1 MKLLA
6 GFLIMVPRNHN
17 ALERG
22 VMSETTTKKTSGLA
36 IAGLVLGILAAVT
49 SFLPIINNLS
59 AIIAVIGGVLAA
71 ISLVGA
77 LRGKHSSKGLAIAG
91 VVLAVVSFAVVLAT
105 QSMYKSIIDTAA
117 QSAKENSSAVVQT
130 QAKDSEPTEDKS
142 KKKSDEATAEE
153 QTAPEATQEEAKE
166 EAVEQDY
173 SNLAVGTSVELKD
186 GTKITVNSVQT
197 GLVNYDDSLVACVNV
212 TYENNGDK
220 GASFNPYDWKGEDA
234 NGAQRSQ
241 SYYSDAENELNSGT
255 LSPGG
260 SVTGNIYFDDGIVRV
275 LYYSNMFNDDP
286 TAGWKL

>member
-105 QSMYKSIIDTAA
+105 QSMYKSMIDTAA
-117 QSAKENSSAVVQT
+117 QSA
-130 QAKDSEPTEDKS
+130 
-142 KKKSDEATAEE
+142 
-153 QTAPEATQEEAKE
+153 
-166 EAVEQDY
+166 
-173 SNLAVGTSVELKD
+173 
-186 GTKITVNSVQT
+186 
-197 GLVNYDDSLVACVNV
+197 
-212 TYENNGDK
+212 
-220 GASFNPYDWKGEDA
+220 
-234 NGAQRSQ
+234 
-241 SYYSDAENELNSGT
+241 
-255 LSPGG
+255 
-260 SVTGNIYFDDGIVRV
+260 
-275 LYYSNMFNDDP
+275 
-286 TAGWKL
+286 